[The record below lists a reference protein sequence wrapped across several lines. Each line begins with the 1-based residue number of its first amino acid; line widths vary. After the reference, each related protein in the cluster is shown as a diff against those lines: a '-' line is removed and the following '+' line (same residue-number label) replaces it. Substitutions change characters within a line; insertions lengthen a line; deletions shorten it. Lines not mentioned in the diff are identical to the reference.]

1 MPAGLVLQLR
11 QHALLQAAALPGAVE
26 ASLTLELTIEDV
38 GGAGTPA
45 RTAFESSFKADLASS
60 LDGVVSSQVVITSVT
75 VGSVVVDFVIIPGAD
90 GVAIPAT
97 IVETALSTDLTIAG
111 ATPTLT
117 APPPPPAVAPGPS
130 SGASALSASLAFLAA
145 TAVPV
150 LAF

>member
-1 MPAGLVLQLR
+1 M
-11 QHALLQAAALPGAVE
+11 
-26 ASLTLELTIEDV
+26 
-38 GGAGTPA
+38 
-45 RTAFESSFKADLASS
+45 
-60 LDGVVSSQVVITSVT
+60 T

-111 ATPTLT
+111 VTPTVT

-150 LAF
+150 LAL